1 MAELEPRTPLK
12 VEEIVSVPNIAT
24 LLDQKYLDDLGK
36 QIVQDY
42 KDDEQSR
49 SGWLDN
55 YEAAMKI
62 ATQVYE
68 KKSTP
73 WENAS
78 NVRFPL
84 ITIGAMQFHARA
96 YPALLPSKGVVQIGT
111 VGIDVDGRKGL
122 VSKLI
127 AAHMNYQFE
136 YEMKEW
142 EEDMDRL
149 LITLP
154 VTGCEFKKTY
164 YDPQKGYNCSE
175 YVRSTDLVVNYYAKS
190 LEEAARKI
198 HVLSMNEN
206 EIVEMQR
213 AGLFLDVQLGEPI
226 PRDDKVTKVIDTSIG
241 VTAPGRQDSA
251 TPRKTL
257 EWHGFVDLDDDDYK
271 EPYVITVDEKT
282 GKVLRIV
289 ARFFPQDIKRNS
301 DNAIS
306 KITPT
311 EYFTKFD
318 FIPNPTGGIYGIGFG
333 VLLGP
338 LNESANTLINQLVD
352 AGTLSNRQSGFISR
366 NLRIKNGAVKFSP
379 GEWKEVNAT
388 GADLSQGIMPLPVR
402 EPSMVLFQLLNT
414 LITAGERLT
423 STTDMMVGE
432 NPGQN
437 QKATTTMAVLDQ
449 GQKVFT
455 AIYKR
460 IRRAMTKEFQKVFAL
475 NAYYLDENKT
485 KILFDGEAT
494 MKKEMYNKDN
504 MVVFP
509 SADPNVSSSA
519 EKAQTA
525 QVLMQMIPMGGFNE
539 YEIKRRALDALGI
552 TDPEA
557 LLLDPNTPP
566 PPDPKMV
573 EVQQDGMEQDFR
585 RKLDVAKFTVEAK
598 QDEKD
603 LEIKEVDAAT
613 RRLVAMTQGF
623 IGGAEVSNKSREL
636 IQKERD
642 SRRKHATKSGEK

>member
-642 SRRKHATKSGEK
+642 SRRKHAAKSGEK